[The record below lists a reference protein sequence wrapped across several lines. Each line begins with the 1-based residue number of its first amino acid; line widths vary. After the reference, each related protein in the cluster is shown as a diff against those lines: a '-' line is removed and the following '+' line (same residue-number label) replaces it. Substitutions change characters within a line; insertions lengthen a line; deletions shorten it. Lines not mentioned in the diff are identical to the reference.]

1 MRTDPRVGTELAGHQ
16 ILAVI
21 GRGGMAVVYLAEHLR
36 LGRKVALKVLGPE
49 LAEDEAFR
57 ARFTRESR
65 IAAGLDHPNIVT
77 VYDAGEADGILYISM
92 RYVEGTDL
100 ERLLRAETNLD
111 PARAVSIAAQCAAAL
126 DAAHAEG
133 LVHRDVK
140 PANILLAAERHTS
153 TDRVYLSDF
162 GVTKRLHSGAGLTRT
177 GQFVGTVD
185 YVAPEQ
191 IQGEVVDGRA
201 DVYSLGCVLYRCLT
215 GEVPFPRETEVGTIY
230 AHLEDLAPS
239 PSERRPELPSRLDD
253 VLAQA
258 LAKSPD
264 ERFGTGRELAEAAA
278 EAIGPPALS
287 EEPVIHLPVEVPAGA
302 RLPPHR
308 ARRRLMSF
316 ALVGM
321 GGVVAV
327 AVTAALVLPLLGSE
341 PAREGSES
349 PTPEGSASPDP
360 DALPRLA
367 WNPVPDIQGVFG
379 GLGDQAMAAAVVG
392 VDGTIVA
399 VGHDDTRANGNAAVW
414 TSSNGLR
421 WTQAETEAL
430 GVSGEQRMEGAAVI
444 DGELMA
450 VGWESSGGD
459 TDPAVWTSAD
469 SGATWRR
476 LDAVTSGLHETGN
489 QAMRTVIE
497 APPGLVAVGHD
508 NSAGN
513 IDAAVWTSTDGT
525 IWVRQTS
532 TFFGGRG
539 HDDMLGVTTFGEE
552 LVVVGFGTTE
562 GGDWDAAVWVESGG
576 LWNRIEDESLGGDGN
591 QQMTAVLA
599 AGPGLVAVGFD
610 DSRGDDDAAVWTS
623 TDGRNWERA
632 PTEAIFDRP
641 GAQTMY
647 TLVQVGSAL
656 VAGGSSDTPAGDTDG
671 AIWLS
676 ADGTS
681 WTRLSPA
688 STAAAALGGLG
699 RQRINSLVVFE
710 RRLLAVGSQRGP
722 QSDQAAGWI
731 TDPFRSPS

>member
-1 MRTDPRVGTELAGHQ
+1 MKADPRVGTELAGHR

-111 PARAVSIAAQCAAAL
+111 PARAVSIASQCAAAL

-140 PANILLAAERHTS
+140 PANILLTAERHTS

-215 GEVPFPRETEVGTIY
+215 GEVPFPREAEVGTIY
-230 AHLEDLAPS
+230 AHLEDLAPP

-253 VLAQA
+253 VLARA

-278 EAIGPPALS
+278 EAIGPPAPF
-287 EEPVIHLPVEVPAGA
+287 EEPTIQLPAEVPAGA
-302 RLPPHR
+302 RLPSHR
-308 ARRRLMSF
+308 TRRPAWF
-316 ALVGM
+316 ALAGVA
-321 GGVVAV
+321 GVVAV
-327 AVTAALVLPLLGSE
+327 LAVTAALVVLPLFGSE

-367 WNPVPDIQGVFG
+367 WNAVPDIQGVFG
-379 GLGDQAMAAAVVG
+379 GPGDQAMAAAVVG

-399 VGHDDTRANGNAAVW
+399 VGYDGAGEDGNAAVW
-414 TSSNGLR
+414 RSSNGTR
-421 WTQAETEAL
+421 WTLAGSEAL
-430 GVSGEQRMEGAAVI
+430 GGSGGQRLEDVAII
-444 DGELMA
+444 DGELVA

-459 TDPAVWTSAD
+459 VDPAVWTSSDA
-469 SGATWRR
+469 ATWRR
-476 LDAVTSGLHETGN
+476 LDAVTSGLHETGK

-508 NSAGN
+508 NSTGS
-513 IDAAVWTSTDGT
+513 IDAAVWTSADGT
-525 IWVRQTS
+525 TWLRQTS

-539 HDDMLGVTTFGEE
+539 HDDMVGMTAFGEE

-562 GGDWDAAVWVESGG
+562 AGDRDAAVWVESGG
-576 LWNRIEDESLGGDGN
+576 LWNRIEDGSLGGDGN

-610 DSRGDDDAAVWTS
+610 ASRGDQDAAVWTS
-623 TDGRNWERA
+623 TDGRDWERA
-632 PTEAIFDRP
+632 PTAAIFDRP

-688 STAAAALGGLG
+688 SAAAAALGGLG
-699 RQRINSLVVFE
+699 RQRINSLVVFG
-710 RRLLAVGSQRGP
+710 RRLLAVGSELGP
-722 QSDQAAGWI
+722 RSDQAAGWI
-731 TDPFRSPS
+731 TDLFRAPS

>member
-1 MRTDPRVGTELAGHQ
+1 MRTDPRLGTELAGHR

-111 PARAVSIAAQCAAAL
+111 PVRTVSIASQCAAAL

-239 PSERRPELPSRLDD
+239 PSERRPELPSGLDD

-264 ERFGTGRELAEAAA
+264 ERFGTGRELAKAAA

-287 EEPVIHLPVEVPAGA
+287 EEPTIQLPAEVPAGA

-308 ARRRLMSF
+308 ARRRLVWF
-316 ALVGM
+316 ALAGVA
-321 GGVVAV
+321 GVVAV
-327 AVTAALVLPLLGSE
+327 AVTAALVLPFLGSE

-367 WNPVPDIQGVFG
+367 WNAVPDIQGVFG
-379 GLGDQAMAAAVVG
+379 GPGDQAIAAAVVG

-399 VGHDDTRANGNAAVW
+399 VGYDGAGEDGNAAVW
-414 TSSNGLR
+414 RSSNGTR
-421 WTQAETEAL
+421 WTLAGSEAL
-430 GVSGEQRMEGAAVI
+430 GGSGGQRLEDVAII
-444 DGELMA
+444 DGELVA

-459 TDPAVWTSAD
+459 VDPAVWTSSDAT
-469 SGATWRR
+469 TWRR
-476 LDAVTSGLHETGN
+476 LDAVTSGLHETGK

-508 NSAGN
+508 NSTGSM
-513 IDAAVWTSTDGT
+513 DAAVWTSEDGT
-525 IWVRQTS
+525 TWKRQTS
-532 TFFGGRG
+532 SFFGGRG
-539 HDDMLGVTTFGEE
+539 HDDMVGMAAFGEE

-562 GGDWDAAVWVESGG
+562 AGERDAAVWVESGG
-576 LWNRIEDESLGGDGN
+576 LWSRIEDGSLGGEGD

-610 DSRGDDDAAVWTS
+610 DSRGDQDAAVWTS
-623 TDGRNWERA
+623 TDGRDWERA
-632 PTEAIFDRP
+632 PTAAIFDRP

-681 WTRLSPA
+681 WTRLAPA
-688 STAAAALGGLG
+688 SAAAAALGGLG
-699 RQRINSLVVFE
+699 RQRINSLVVFG
-710 RRLLAVGSQRGP
+710 RRLLAVGSELGP
-722 QSDQAAGWI
+722 RSDQAAGWI
-731 TDPFRSPS
+731 TDPFRAPS